1 MTLYA
6 LLLRLYPASFR
17 VAYEREMRGIY
28 RARRRDAVGIQPVIR
43 FWIAL
48 VEDTMLNAAVAH
60 WDILRQDLRSAA
72 RALRRAPGFALT
84 AILVIALGIGANTA
98 VFSVADFVL
107 IRPLPYARPD
117 RLLTLAE
124 APRDGGT
131 NQVSPA
137 LYRAWATSSRSFE
150 SMGAYYDIGVNLVGG
165 GEPER
170 LKQTNVTA
178 SLLPTLGVS
187 PLHGRLFDAT
197 REGSAD
203 AGTVI
208 LSYALWQSRFGGD
221 EHILGTRLLVD
232 GLPRVV
238 IGVMPRTFHFP
249 SPDVALWARISA
261 DAESDDDL
269 TNTYWNVLARLR
281 PGVSVERARAEMD
294 AIARRLAEQYPKELD
309 GMGVA
314 SVPLRDAISSQSRL
328 LLLVLCAAAACVLL
342 IACVNLANLLL
353 ARALARRREFLV
365 RAALGAERERLVRQ
379 SVTESLVLALLG
391 GVVGVGVAKLALPLL
406 SQLVPASLP
415 ISEAPAVDG
424 RMILFAGV
432 LATLTGLA
440 FGAIPAWRLATTT
453 DLCGL
458 REGERS
464 GGGRHERARSVLVIA
479 EVMMSVVLLVSAG
492 LLLRALVRVQDT
504 DPGFRADHV
513 LAVRTELPS
522 PAYDSITRRVAFYE
536 NVLRDVRAMPGV
548 RSAGYIS
555 GLPMA
560 SMGAVWPV
568 MPDGQGELGPH
579 APTAISRYVTPGFFA
594 TLGIPLQ
601 RGRDVS
607 DDDRGDQPWVAVVSG
622 SFARR
627 FWPNE
632 DPVGKRIFLLNA
644 KRTIVGVVDDVR
656 VRGLEQTSEPQVYLS
671 YRQVADGASPFFF
684 PRELVIRSS
693 VPPAS
698 LAPSV
703 RAAVH
708 RADPQQP
715 ISRIRPMT
723 EIVSDATASRS
734 VQVRVLGAFALVAY
748 LLAAIGIHGL
758 VAFSVSSRRR
768 EIGVRMA
775 LGAQKSEIVR
785 MITKKVVLLAVAGVL
800 PGIVIAFAAGRA
812 MRSLLAGI
820 TPNDGITFGTA
831 VALCIL
837 MTVLG
842 CLLPTL
848 RAVHVQP
855 AEALRTED

>member
-1 MTLYA
+1 MRLYA

-17 VAYEREMRGIY
+17 VAYEREMRGIH
-28 RARRRDAVGIQPVIR
+28 RARRRDVAGILPVIG

-48 VEDTMLNAAVAH
+48 AEETMFNAAAAH
-60 WDILRQDLRSAA
+60 WDILRQDLRLAA
-72 RALRRAPGFALT
+72 RSLRRAPGFALT

-107 IRPLPYARPD
+107 VRPLPYAHPD

-124 APRDGGT
+124 APREGGT

-137 LYRAWATSSRSFE
+137 LYRAWSTSNRSFA

-165 GEPER
+165 GEPEH
-170 LKQTNVTA
+170 LKQTNVSA
-178 SLLPTLGVS
+178 SLLPTLGVP
-187 PLHGRLFDAT
+187 PLRGRLFDAAAA
-197 REGSAD
+197 GDAD
-203 AGTVI
+203 AGAVI

-238 IGVMPRTFHFP
+238 IGVMPATFHFP
-249 SPDVALWARISA
+249 SPDVALWARIGA
-261 DAESDDDL
+261 DAESDEDL

-281 PGVSVERARAEMD
+281 PAVSVEQARAEMD
-294 AIARRLAEQYPKELD
+294 ALARRLVEEHPKELD
-309 GMGVA
+309 GIGVA
-314 SVPLRDAISSQSRL
+314 TVPLRDAISSQSRL

-342 IACVNLANLLL
+342 ITCVNLANLLL
-353 ARALARRREFLV
+353 ARALVRRREFLV

-391 GVVGVGVAKLALPLL
+391 GVAGVGVAMIALPLL
-406 SQLVPASLP
+406 TQLVPATLP
-415 ISEAPAVDG
+415 LSETPTVDG
-424 RMILFAGV
+424 RMIFFAGV

-440 FGAIPAWRLATTT
+440 FGAFPAWRLATAT
-453 DLCGL
+453 DLSGL
-458 REGERS
+458 REGART
-464 GGGRHERARSVLVIA
+464 GGGRHERARSILVIA
-479 EVMMSVVLLVSAG
+479 EVMTSVVLLISAG

-513 LAVRTELPS
+513 LALRTELPT
-522 PAYDSITRRVAFYE
+522 PAYQDVAKRAAFYE
-536 NVLRDVRAMPGV
+536 DVLRDVRAMPGV

-568 MPDGQGELGPH
+568 VPDGQGEIGPH
-579 APTAISRYVTPGFFA
+579 APTAISRYVTSGFFA

-607 DDDRGDQPWVAVVSG
+607 DADRGDQPWVAVVSE
-622 SFARR
+622 SFVRR

-632 DPVGKRIFLLNA
+632 DPIGKRIFLLNA
-644 KRTIVGVVDDVR
+644 KRTIVGVVGDVR
-656 VRGLEQTSEPQVYLS
+656 VRGLEQSSEPQVYLS
-671 YRQVADGASPFFF
+671 YRQVEDDASSFFF
-684 PRELVIRSS
+684 PRELVVRSS
-693 VPPAS
+693 VPPSS
-698 LAPSV
+698 LAPAV
-703 RAAVH
+703 REVVH

-715 ISRIRPMT
+715 VSRIRPMT
-723 EIVSDATASRS
+723 EIVSDATAARS
-734 VQVRVLGAFALVAY
+734 IQVRVLGAFALVAY

-758 VAFSVSSRRR
+758 LAFSVSSRRR

-775 LGAQKSEIVR
+775 LGAQRSEIVR
-785 MITKKVVLLAVAGVL
+785 LITRKIVLLALAGVL

-820 TPNDGITFGTA
+820 TPNDGITFGAA

-837 MTVLG
+837 MTLLG
-842 CLLPTL
+842 CLVPTL
-848 RAVHVQP
+848 RAVRVQP
-855 AEALRTED
+855 AEALRSEA